1 MLPALGATTA
11 ALICYNETKRWSKHK
26 EEFGKGAIEG
36 VAGPEAA
43 NNAAVGGAMVP
54 TLALGIPGST
64 TTAIILAGLMVQGVR
79 PGPHLFNEQP
89 TLLYVVFGSMLACNL
104 LYLVLGFAFAKVF
117 ARIALIPDA
126 LLWPGG
132 LHPLGGRR
140 LRAQPVDGRRA

>member
-1 MLPALGATTA
+1 MIGTFIGVLPALGATTA

-89 TLLYVVFGSMLACNL
+89 TLLYVVFGSMLACQP
-104 LYLVLGFAFAKVF
+104 
-117 ARIALIPDA
+117 ALSRPR
-126 LLWPGG
+126 PRV
-132 LHPLGGRR
+132 PRKSS
-140 LRAQPVDGRRA
+140 RASR